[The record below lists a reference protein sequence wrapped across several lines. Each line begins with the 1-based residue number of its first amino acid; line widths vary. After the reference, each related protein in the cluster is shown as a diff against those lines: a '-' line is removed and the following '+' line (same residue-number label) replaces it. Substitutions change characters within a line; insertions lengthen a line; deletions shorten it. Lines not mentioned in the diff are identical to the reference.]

1 VKESAG
7 WRFDTKE
14 GREEVIN
21 RRVGRNELDMIQ
33 VCLAYVDA
41 QLEYYRR
48 NPLKEPLRAYA

>member
-1 VKESAG
+1 MLLEVGK
-7 WRFDTKE
+7 DKE
-14 GREEVIN
+14 GREQVIN

-48 NPLKEPLRAYA
+48 NPLKEPRRAYA